1 MRRVEGFPTGI
12 DRRVRHLLDSYDTRC
27 DMLAFRAQ
35 ARCLPAGAQLWP
47 PAMQL
52 LPIRQWLAGGGSRSN
67 GVIIDRGVATGRG
80 RAFRFAL
87 PVIAACSLLPAL
99 SAADSVDEAR
109 QAIES
114 ASSRSP
120 AWTGPTSGPSTE
132 PGKSVAVLAEDLR
145 NGGVL
150 GVAQGIREAAREIGW
165 KVRILDAG
173 GTAAGRSR
181 AVADAL
187 ASRPDGLVICGSDAH
202 ELEPTLRRANP
213 RLPPVVGWHAGPRP
227 GAIAGTSVAMNVST
241 DPIAVART
249 TALAAVA
256 QSGGKAGVVVL
267 TDSRFAIATAKAQAM
282 ADVIRQ
288 CSGCTLLEVRDVAI
302 SDSAARMPAVTR
314 ELLAAHGPRWTH
326 ALAINDIYF
335 DYAVPVLIEAAV
347 PNGAISLLSAGDGSA
362 PAFMRIRAGA
372 YQTGTVAEPLNMQ
385 GWQVVDELNRL
396 FAGQPISGFVA
407 PVHLVSGENVV
418 SDGGSRFV
426 YDPENG
432 YRDIYLRIWKR
443 R

>member
-1 MRRVEGFPTGI
+1 MAV
-12 DRRVRHLLDSYDTRC
+12 
-27 DMLAFRAQ
+27 
-35 ARCLPAGAQLWP
+35 AR
-47 PAMQL
+47 
-52 LPIRQWLAGGGSRSN
+52 
-67 GVIIDRGVATGRG
+67 
-80 RAFRFAL
+80 
-87 PVIAACSLLPAL
+87 
-99 SAADSVDEAR
+99 
-109 QAIES
+109 

-120 AWTGPTSGPSTE
+120 AWTGPTTGPSAQ
-132 PGKSVAVLAEDLR
+132 PGKTIAVLAEDLR

-150 GVAQGIREAAREIGW
+150 GVAQGIREAAHEAGW
-165 KVRILDAG
+165 KVRIVDAG

-181 AVADAL
+181 ALTEAL

-202 ELEPTLRRANP
+202 ELDANFRRANA
-213 RLPPVVGWHAGPRP
+213 RLPPVVGWHAGPVP
-227 GAIAGTSVAMNVST
+227 GAIAGTAVAMNVST

-249 TALAAVA
+249 AALAAVA
-256 QSGGKAGVVVL
+256 QSRGRAGVVVF

-288 CSGCTLLEVRDVAI
+288 CGGCTLLEVRDVAI
-302 SDSAARMPAVTR
+302 SESAARMPAVTR
-314 ELLAAHGPRWTH
+314 ELLAAHGRRWTH

-335 DYAVPVLIEAAV
+335 DYAVPVFIESAV

-362 PAFMRIRAGA
+362 PAFMRIRAGT
-372 YQTGTVAEPLNMQ
+372 YQTGTVAEPLNLQ

-396 FAGQPISGFVA
+396 FAGQPVSGFVA

-432 YRDIYLRIWKR
+432 YRDIYRQIWKR